1 MLTEFQK
8 KKLNK
13 VFQNH
18 DFDSNGVLEKADF
31 EGLVTN
37 LCQFRNYHKES
48 SEYKNLESN
57 YMKIWSELQKVAD
70 ANSDNKITLDEWFTC
85 FDSILATEDSY
96 NQVIGPIINLLFN
109 IADVDG
115 KGQINQEE
123 FKVWAQNWNLSE
135 SEASESFLKID
146 GNGDGILDKQE
157 FKQLYY
163 ELFCS
168 DDPSAFGNWVA
179 GALS

>member
-18 DFDSNGVLEKADF
+18 DFDSNGVLEKTDF
-31 EGLVTN
+31 EGLITN

-48 SEYKNLESN
+48 SEYKKLESN
-57 YMKIWSELQKVAD
+57 FMNLWSELQKVAD
-70 ANSDNKITLDEWFTC
+70 ANSDNQVTLDEWFTC
-85 FDSILATEDSY
+85 FDSVLATKDSY
-96 NQVIGPIINLLFN
+96 NQVIDPIIDLLFD

-115 KGQINQEE
+115 DGQINQEE
-123 FKVWAQNWNLSE
+123 YKLLYKNWNLSE
-135 SEASESFLKID
+135 SEASESFSKID

-157 FKQLYY
+157 YKQLFY
-163 ELFCS
+163 EFFCN
-168 DDPSAFGNWVA
+168 DDPNALGNWVV